1 MVHMKS
7 FQVIILLSSLL
18 FLTNCASSKNNAEL
32 SDTQGQFI
40 DVQRAPLNLDESMMY
55 AVPGYLWNASQY
67 LRFSLKKKEKN
78 QHRSAVYQALEHLPN
93 GKIVA
98 WYSKERLANGKVRV
112 VHSYPT
118 GSGLCRIY
126 QAYIKVKG
134 KAKHMTNMA
143 CKKNWSPSWSFSK

>member
-98 WYSKERLANGKVRV
+98 WYSKERKVSGKVRII
-112 VHSYPT
+112 HSYPQ
-118 GSGLCRIY
+118 SGGYCRVY
-126 QAYIKVKG
+126 QSFIKVNG
-134 KAKHMTNMA
+134 ATRHTTNAA
-143 CKKNWSPSWSFSK
+143 CKEMGRYWRFVK